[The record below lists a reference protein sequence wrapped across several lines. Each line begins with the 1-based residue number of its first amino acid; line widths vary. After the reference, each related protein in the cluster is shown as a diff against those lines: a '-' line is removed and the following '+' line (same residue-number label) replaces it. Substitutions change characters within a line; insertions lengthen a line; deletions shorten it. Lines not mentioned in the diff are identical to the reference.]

1 MPFDQNIPVNGTR
14 NDADPIRANMNV
26 LNARCDALAAQD
38 TATNIRIDQTDAD
51 VENANDRINQTN
63 LDVSS
68 ANGAIAAT
76 NQRIDNLPP
85 PGVTFPYP
93 NNAQIDASLFVQG
106 ELALFESDPN
116 GSGESGI
123 RIGRASAGGVSV
135 PAFTSRLNGAIPFG
149 LIWDIG
155 GFADGAGSPTIQDG
169 ALYRVDLASGMFKP
183 WNVTVQTIQALDAGG
198 NPITLQVICPP
209 A

>member
-1 MPFDQNIPVNGTR
+1 MFDRTKPVNTVPV
-14 NDADPIRANMNV
+14 DADFLRAQ
-26 LNARCDALAAQD
+26 LNDLDDRVKAIVPVQGPKGDKGD
-38 TATNIRIDQTDAD
+38 KGDQGD
-51 VENANDRINQTN
+51 
-63 LDVSS
+63 
-68 ANGAIAAT
+68 
-76 NQRIDNLPP
+76 
-85 PGVTFPYP
+85 PGVSFPYP

-116 GSGESGI
+116 GSGESGV

-135 PAFTSRLNGAIPFG
+135 PVFTSRLNGAIPFG